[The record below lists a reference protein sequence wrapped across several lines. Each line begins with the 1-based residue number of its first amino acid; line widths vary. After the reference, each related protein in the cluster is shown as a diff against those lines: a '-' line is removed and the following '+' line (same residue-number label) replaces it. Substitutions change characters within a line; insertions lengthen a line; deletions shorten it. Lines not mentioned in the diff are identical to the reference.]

1 MKKIFI
7 ALLSMEESKNYF
19 SVKFAVE
26 KNTNKNYI
34 SDDLTFSGQ
43 WVENS
48 SFSESGSQ
56 NYTQNI
62 IFRHFKAENRYP
74 QER

>member
-26 KNTNKNYI
+26 KNINKNYI

-56 NYTQNI
+56 NYTQKY
-62 IFRHFKAENRYP
+62 HLPSFKAENRYP